1 MIWLQL
7 YLDFMVF
14 VFGAVIGSFLNVC
27 IHRMPREESIVSPP
41 SHCPHCH
48 ERIHW
53 TDNIP
58 LVSYIMLRGKCR
70 HCRAPISPRY
80 VLIELMAALLFLM
93 MWLKLTPWD
102 RPSAQ
107 AIDFLKIAIYWL
119 VIAGLIVATF
129 IDFEHYIIPNEI
141 TVGGVVVGLLCSMA
155 VPSLQ
160 HTQSRGIAALWSA
173 LGILTGGLILYLI
186 AEMGKLLFGR
196 LRVPLP
202 PGSTIRIAEG
212 KLKLPDEEVAWTDL
226 FLRESDSIRFKATS
240 LKIADK
246 EYSEVT
252 VIVRRDSLT
261 VNGEQHPL
269 TEAVVVEAT
278 TNEIVIPR
286 EAMGFGDVK
295 LLAAIGAF
303 LGWQATVFA
312 IFLSSMVG
320 SLVGLTL
327 IVVGKRDLQGRI
339 PYGPYIA
346 LGAIIW
352 LFAQDQLLAIMATYM
367 GNVKDLLTIL
377 FNRGG

>member
-1 MIWLQL
+1 MIWIHL

-14 VFGAVIGSFLNVC
+14 VFGAVVGSFLNVC
-27 IHRMPREESIVSPP
+27 VHRMPREESIVSPP

-48 ERIHW
+48 QHIRW

-58 LVSYIMLRGKCR
+58 LVSYVVLRGKCR
-70 HCRAPISPRY
+70 HCGASISPRY
-80 VLIELMAALLFLM
+80 VVIELLTAMLFLM
-93 MWLKLTPWD
+93 IWLKLTPWD
-102 RPSAQ
+102 RPPVQ
-107 AIDFLKIAIYWL
+107 GIDFLRIPIYWL
-119 VIAGLIVATF
+119 VIGGLIAATF

-141 TVGGVVVGLLCSMA
+141 TMGGVVVGLLCSIA

-160 HTQSRGIAALWSA
+160 HTQSHWIAALRSC
-173 LGILTGGLILYLI
+173 LGIVTGGLILFLI
-186 AEMGKLLFGR
+186 AEMGKLMFGR

-202 PGSTIRIAEG
+202 PNTTIVIADG
-212 KLKLPDEEVAWTDL
+212 KLKLPDEDIAWPDL
-226 FLRESDSIRFKATS
+226 FSRESDNIRFRAAS
-240 LKIADK
+240 LKFADK
-246 EYSEVT
+246 QFLNAT
-252 VIVRRDSLT
+252 VIVRQDSIT
-261 VNGEQHPL
+261 VNGEHYPL
-269 TEAVVVEAT
+269 TDVVAVEAT

-327 IVVGKRDLQGRI
+327 IVAGKRDFQGRI

-346 LGAIIW
+346 LGAVIW
-352 LFAQDQLLAIMATYM
+352 LFAQDQLLVIMATYI
-367 GNVKDLLTIL
+367 GNMKDLLTML
-377 FNRGG
+377 FSRG

>member
-1 MIWLQL
+1 MIWLHL

-14 VFGAVIGSFLNVC
+14 AFGAVIGSFLNVC
-27 IHRMPREESIVSPP
+27 VHRMPREESIVLPP
-41 SHCPHCH
+41 SHCPHCQAPI
-48 ERIHW
+48 RW

-58 LVSYIMLRGKCR
+58 LVSFVILGGRCR

-80 VLIELMAALLFLM
+80 VLIELLTALLFLM

-102 RPSAQ
+102 QPSAHG
-107 AIDFLKIAIYWL
+107 IDFLRILICWI

-141 TVGGVVVGLLCSMA
+141 TMGGVVVGFLCSMA

-160 HTQSRGIAALWSA
+160 HTQSHGMATLRSV

-186 AEMGKLLFGR
+186 AEMGKLMFGR
-196 LRVPLP
+196 LRIPLP
-202 PGSTIRIAEG
+202 ADTTIIIADG

-226 FLRESDSIRFKATS
+226 FFRESDNIRFKAVS
-240 LKIADK
+240 LKFADK
-246 EYSEVT
+246 QFSNALVT
-252 VIVRRDSLT
+252 VHQDSIT
-261 VNGEQHPL
+261 VNGEHYPL
-269 TEAVVVEAT
+269 AGVVVEAA

-327 IVVGKRDLQGRI
+327 IVAGKKDLQGRI

-346 LGAIIW
+346 LGAVIW
-352 LFAQDQLLAIMATYM
+352 LFAQDQLLAIMTIYM